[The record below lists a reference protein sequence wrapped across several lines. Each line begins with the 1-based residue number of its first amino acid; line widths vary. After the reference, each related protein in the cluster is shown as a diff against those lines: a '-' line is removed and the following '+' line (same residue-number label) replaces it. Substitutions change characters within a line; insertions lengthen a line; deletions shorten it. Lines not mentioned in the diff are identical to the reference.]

1 MSQKRLTD
9 AIESNDHDTKLW
21 KSRINAAKG
30 AYQQG
35 EFRQCET
42 LLFRAI
48 EQAKSLKDREFAVNA
63 CHVGLGAMYIATEKL
78 KDAEKH
84 LDQAMH
90 ALAGSSEPALR
101 ELYAV
106 ALRFHAQVYLERG
119 DHSSAERELRQAM
132 QILEDLNEDGAVQLA
147 YVMSDLAVMYAAD
160 GKLSDA
166 RDLLFSCMELLEL
179 TLGSGNAAYMRASM
193 IYSVCRQEG
202 VEDLLTQGEDGIFA
216 MQYQLGQKHPNVV
229 RALRWYLSKLVELGE
244 TEKVA
249 EAQKRFDVHAMKL
262 GS

>member
-1 MSQKRLTD
+1 MPQKRLTD
-9 AIESNDHDTKLW
+9 AIVSNDHDTKLW

-48 EQAKSLKDREFAVNA
+48 EQAKSLKDHQFAVNA
-63 CHVGLGAMYIATEKL
+63 CHVGLGAMYIATAKL
-78 KDAEKH
+78 KDAANH

-90 ALAGSSEPALR
+90 ALAGSRESALR

-106 ALRFHAQVYLERG
+106 ALRFHSQVYLELG
-119 DHSSAERELRQAM
+119 DHASCERELREAM
-132 QILEDLNEDGAVQLA
+132 QILEDLEGDGAVQLA
-147 YVMSDLAVMYAAD
+147 YVMSDLAVMYASD

-179 TLGSGNAAYMRASM
+179 TLGSDSTAYQRASM
-193 IYSVCRQEG
+193 IYAVCRQEG

-216 MQYQLGQKHPNVV
+216 MQYLLGEKHPNVV

-244 TEKVA
+244 TERVA
-249 EAQKRFDVHAMKL
+249 EAQKRFDLHAMKL

>member
-1 MSQKRLTD
+1 MSQKHLTD
-9 AIESNDHDTKLW
+9 AIESKDHDTKMW
-21 KSRINAAKG
+21 KSRISAAKG

-48 EQAKSLKDREFAVNA
+48 EQAKQLKDRDFAVNA
-63 CHVGLGAMYIATEKL
+63 CHVGLGAMYIATQKW

-90 ALAGSSEPALR
+90 ALSGASEPALR

-106 ALRFHAQVYLERG
+106 ALRFHSQIYLERD
-119 DHSSAERELRQAM
+119 DHASAERELRQAM
-132 QILEDLNEDGAVQLA
+132 LILEDLNEDGAVQLA
-147 YVMSDLAVMYAAD
+147 YVMSDLAVMYVVD
-160 GKLSDA
+160 GNLSDA

-179 TLGSGNAAYMRASM
+179 TVGSGSAEYMRASM

-202 VEDLLTQGEDGIFA
+202 VEDLLTQGEDGIYA

-229 RALRWYLSKLVELGE
+229 RALRWYLKKLMELGE
-244 TEKVA
+244 TDKVR
-249 EAQKRFDVHAMKL
+249 EAQKRFDMHAEKL
-262 GS
+262 GV

>member
-1 MSQKRLTD
+1 MSQKHLTD
-9 AIESNDHDTKLW
+9 AIESKDHDTKMW
-21 KSRINAAKG
+21 KSRISAAKG

-48 EQAKSLKDREFAVNA
+48 EQAKQLKDRDFAVNA
-63 CHVGLGAMYIATEKL
+63 CHVGLGAMYIATEKW

-90 ALAGSSEPALR
+90 ALSGASEPALR

-106 ALRFHAQVYLERG
+106 ALRFHSQIYLERG
-119 DHSSAERELRQAM
+119 DHASAERELRQAM
-132 QILEDLNEDGAVQLA
+132 LILEDLNEDGAVQLA
-147 YVMSDLAVMYAAD
+147 YVMSDLAVMYVVD
-160 GKLSDA
+160 GNLSDA

-179 TLGSGNAAYMRASM
+179 TVGSGSAEYMRASM

-202 VEDLLTQGEDGIFA
+202 VEDLLTQGEDGIYA

-229 RALRWYLSKLVELGE
+229 RALRWYLKKLMELGE
-244 TEKVA
+244 TDKVR
-249 EAQKRFDVHAMKL
+249 EAQKRFDLHAEKL
-262 GS
+262 GA

>member
-9 AIESNDHDTKLW
+9 AMVATDHPTKLW
-21 KSRINAAKG
+21 KSRISAAKG

-48 EQAKSLKDREFAVNA
+48 EQGKLLKEHEFAVNA
-63 CHVGLGAMYIATEKL
+63 CHVGLGALYIATAKL
-78 KDAEKH
+78 NDAQKH
-84 LDQAMH
+84 LEQAMH
-90 ALAGSSEPALR
+90 ALSGSGEPALR

-106 ALRFHAQVYLERG
+106 ALRFHAQVYLELG
-119 DHSSAERELRQAM
+119 DHASCERELRQAM
-132 QILEDLNEDGAVQLA
+132 QILEELDGDGAVQLA

-160 GKLSDA
+160 GKLPDA
-166 RDLLFSCMELLEL
+166 RDLLFSSMELLEL
-179 TLGSGNAAYMRASM
+179 TLGSGNAEYMRASM
-193 IYSVCRQEG
+193 IYSVCQQEG
-202 VEDLLTQGEDGIFA
+202 LEELLTQGEDGIFA

-244 TEKVA
+244 TERVA
-249 EAQKRFDVHAMKL
+249 EARKRFDLHAVKL